1 MTNSQTHGARPAPQG
16 RSTHVPQAYRGLG
29 SRVVGHIPGP
39 VRGFV
44 VEAGGMAQLL
54 GRILWSAARHPTG
67 YWSDVLDDMYQ
78 TLRRSWLPI
87 SAALFGFLLFMSI
100 LTVQF
105 FAMVGASSLFG
116 PLLYLQSVRSFM
128 VWILTVVVAGV
139 IGASLTTEIG
149 TRKVREETDAMEV
162 MGIDPI
168 RELAVP
174 RVVSVTLITILLA
187 VPAMLVTLVSMQA
200 GASFVTHM
208 DAAEFHSNVFSN
220 LSPVDVGSVMVNMVF
235 AGLLIGT
242 VCCYKGFSAA
252 GGAIGLGRAV
262 NQAVVIAFVGV
273 FVQQLAYNALY
284 FGLYP
289 NVGSFR

>member
-1 MTNSQTHGARPAPQG
+1 VTSSQQTVDDDPAPIE
-16 RSTHVPQAYRGLG
+16 HVPEAYRSFS
-29 SRVVGHIPGP
+29 SRAVGTVPSP
-39 VRGFV
+39 VRGFIG
-44 VEAGGMAQLL
+44 EAGGMAQLL
-54 GRILWSAARHPTG
+54 GRILWSAVRHPTG
-67 YWSDVLDDMYQ
+67 YWGAVLDDMYQ

-87 SAALFGFLLFMSI
+87 ALALFGFLLFMSI

-174 RVVSVTLITILLA
+174 RVVSVTLITVLLA
-187 VPAMLVTLVSMQA
+187 VPSMIVTLVSMQA

-208 DAAEFHSNVFSN
+208 DSAEFYFNVFSN
-220 LSPVDVGSVMVNMVF
+220 LSPVDVASVLVNMVI

-242 VCCYKGFSAA
+242 VCCYKGFAAA

-262 NQAVVIAFVGV
+262 NQAVVIAFLGV
-273 FVQQLAYNALY
+273 FVQQLAYQALY

-289 NVGSFR
+289 NVGAFR